1 MCFGGGGGD
10 DGAAEA
16 RQREEQRQARIRQGM
31 SAIDKNFRAFDDNFF
46 NQRRDAYVAYATPQ
60 LNEQYDD
67 ALTQL
72 TAALSRSGALQ
83 SSEGAKRTAKLKRDF
98 DIQRQGLVDKG
109 TELST
114 QARSDLENARS
125 SLVTDLYATADP
137 AAAAA
142 GAAARA
148 KIASATPGYTP
159 LGQLFQDITAGFADW
174 AEARAYNKA
183 FASTAPGAS
192 ASKDSGRLVG

>member
-1 MCFGGGGGD
+1 MCLGGGGGD
-10 DGAAEA
+10 DGSAEA
-16 RQREEQRQARIRQGM
+16 RQREQQREARIRQGM
-31 SAIDKNFRAFDDNFF
+31 FAIDNNFKAFDDNFF
-46 NQRRDAYVAYATPQ
+46 NKRRDDYVAYATPQ

-67 ALTQL
+67 ALTRL

-83 SSEGAKRTAKLKRDF
+83 SSEGIKRQGKLARDF
-98 DIQRQGLVDKG
+98 QLQRQGLVDKG
-109 TELST
+109 TELATS
-114 QARSDLENARS
+114 ARGDLENARS

-142 GAAARA
+142 GAQARA
-148 KIASATPGYTP
+148 KIASQAPGYTP

-192 ASKDSGRLVG
+192 AGKDSGRLVG

>member
-1 MCFGGGGGD
+1 MCGGGGD
-10 DGAAEA
+10 DGSAEA
-16 RQREEQRQARIRQGM
+16 RQREQQRENRIRQGM
-31 SAIDKNFRAFDDNFF
+31 GAIDQNFKAFDDGFF
-46 NQRRDAYVAYATPQ
+46 NKRRDSYVSYATPQ

-67 ALTQL
+67 AMLRL

-83 SSEGAKRTAKLKRDF
+83 SSEAAKRNAKLGKDF
-98 DIQRQGLVDKG
+98 ALQRQGLVDKG

-142 GAAARA
+142 GAQARA
-148 KIASATPGYTP
+148 KIASQTPGFTP
-159 LGQLFQDITAGFADW
+159 LGQLFQDITAGLADW
-174 AEARAYNKA
+174 AEARSYNKA

-192 ASKDSGRLVG
+192 GGRDSGRTVG